1 MNHNNQDQHK
11 KYTLQDFTPLIVA
24 LSVIT
29 LFALT
34 KYLLASPRDLAGFFT
49 DFMGAFFIVFGFLK
63 IIKLPDFVESYSSY
77 DLITKRYRIYGYLY
91 PFIELALGVCYLIR
105 FNLKFVNAFTLIIM
119 IFSAAGV
126 ANALSKK
133 REIECACMG
142 TVFKVP
148 MTYVTLFEDLLMA
161 IMALIMLII

>member
-1 MNHNNQDQHK
+1 MNHDNNHDQKH
-11 KYTLQDFTPLIVA
+11 TLQDFTPLIVA

-34 KYLLASPRDLAGFFT
+34 KYLLTSPRDLAGFFT

-63 IIKLPDFVESYSSY
+63 IIKLADFVESYSSY

-91 PFIELALGVCYLIR
+91 PFIELVLGVCYLIR
-105 FNLKFVNAFTLIIM
+105 FNLNFVNAFTLIIM
-119 IFSAAGV
+119 ILSAAGV

-133 REIECACMG
+133 REIACACMG

-161 IMALIMLII
+161 IMALVMLII